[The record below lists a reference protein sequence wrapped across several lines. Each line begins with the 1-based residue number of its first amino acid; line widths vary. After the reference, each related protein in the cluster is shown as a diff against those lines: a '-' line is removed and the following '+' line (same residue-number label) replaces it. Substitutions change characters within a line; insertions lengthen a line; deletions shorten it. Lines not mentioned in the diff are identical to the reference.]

1 MKSMISYRKQCSFL
15 LYAVSAAVSRSAC
28 PLETCFLYQMF
39 LLCPAHMFNGIFPAH
54 GFLFCLKC
62 LIIGQHHRTSG
73 FGILGPFTLVMDLQT
88 LVQVIGPAAVIRSVR
103 TGEDIGV
110 IRGYPFL
117 PGNQTPDSNKRASLK
132 GNALSVSFYQIM
144 PAM

>member
-1 MKSMISYRKQCSFL
+1 
-15 LYAVSAAVSRSAC
+15 
-28 PLETCFLYQMF
+28 MF
-39 LLCPAHMFNGIFPAH
+39 LLRPAHMFNGIFPAH
-54 GFLFCLKC
+54 GLLLCLKG

-73 FGILGPFTLVMDLQT
+73 SGILSPFTLVMGPQT

-110 IRGYPFL
+110 IHGYPFL